1 MKRVV
6 AAFLLLSAAIFLAVW
21 SGIIYQGKMSS
32 LEHSLEELILCA
44 EKGSEEEIKSQ
55 TERLTAEWENSSKL
69 LHSLVVHEGMDDL
82 EETITSLP
90 LLLEH
95 STKEEF
101 KNACI
106 EAINLIR
113 NLTESEKLNI
123 GNIL

>member
-6 AAFLLLSAAIFLAVW
+6 AAVLLLSAAVSLAVW
-21 SGIIYQGKMSS
+21 SGITYQSKMEK
-32 LEHSLEELILCA
+32 LLHSLEDLIVCA
-44 EKGSEEEIKSQ
+44 ESGSDKETKAQ
-55 TERLTAEWENSSKL
+55 TENLTAEWESSSKL

-90 LLLEH
+90 LILEH

-101 KNACI
+101 KKACI
-106 EAINLIR
+106 EAINLIK

>member
-6 AAFLLLSAAIFLAVW
+6 AAFILFSTAIILAVW
-21 SGIIYQGKMSS
+21 SGITYQSKMGG
-32 LEHSLEELILCA
+32 LEKQLEDLVICA
-44 EKGSEEEIKSQ
+44 QNGSDDEIKSQ
-55 TERLTAEWENSSKL
+55 TEKLTAEWKSSSEL

-101 KNACI
+101 IKACI
-106 EAINLIR
+106 EAINLIK
-113 NLTESEKLNI
+113 NLTESERLNI

>member
-6 AAFLLLSAAIFLAVW
+6 AAFLLLSTAVFLAVW
-21 SGIIYQGKMSS
+21 AGITYQSKMEM
-32 LEHSLEELILCA
+32 LEKSLEELIVCA
-44 EKGSEEEIKSQ
+44 EKSSDEEIKKE
-55 TERLTAEWENSSKL
+55 TENLSIQWESSSKL

-90 LLLEH
+90 LILEH

-101 KNACI
+101 KTTCI

>member
-6 AAFLLLSAAIFLAVW
+6 AAFLLLSTAVALAVW
-21 SGIIYQGKMSS
+21 SGITYQSKMGGLKKQ
-32 LEHSLEELILCA
+32 LEDLVICA
-44 EKGSEEEIKSQ
+44 QNGSDDEIKSQ
-55 TERLTAEWENSSKL
+55 TEKLTAEWKSSSEL

-101 KNACI
+101 IKACI
-106 EAINLIR
+106 EAINLIE
-113 NLTESEKLNI
+113 NLTESERLNI

>member
-6 AAFLLLSAAIFLAVW
+6 AAFLLLSAAVALAVW
-21 SGIIYQGKMSS
+21 SGITYQSKMGG
-32 LEHSLEELILCA
+32 LEKQLEDLVICA
-44 EKGSEEEIKSQ
+44 QNGSDDEIKSQ
-55 TERLTAEWENSSKL
+55 TEKLTAEWKSSSEL

-101 KNACI
+101 IKACI
-106 EAINLIR
+106 EAINLIE
-113 NLTESEKLNI
+113 NLTESERLNI

>member
-6 AAFLLLSAAIFLAVW
+6 AAFLLLSTAVALAVW
-21 SGIIYQGKMSS
+21 SGITYQSKMGG
-32 LEHSLEELILCA
+32 LEKQLEDLVICA
-44 EKGSEEEIKSQ
+44 QNGSDDEIKSQ
-55 TERLTAEWENSSKL
+55 TEKLTAEWKSSSEL

-101 KNACI
+101 IKACI
-106 EAINLIR
+106 EAINLIE
-113 NLTESEKLNI
+113 NLTESERLNI

>member
-6 AAFLLLSAAIFLAVW
+6 AAFLLLSTAVFLAVW
-21 SGIIYQGKMSS
+21 SGIIYQSKMSS
-32 LEHSLEELILCA
+32 LEHSLKKLVLCVEKGTNEELKKETDNLY
-44 EKGSEEEIKSQ
+44 
-55 TERLTAEWENSSKL
+55 AEWENSSKL
-69 LHSLVVHEGMDDL
+69 LHSLVMHEGMDDL

-90 LLLEH
+90 IILKH

-101 KNACI
+101 KSTCI

-113 NLTESEKLNI
+113 NLTESEKINI

>member
-6 AAFLLLSAAIFLAVW
+6 AAFLLLSTAVFLAVW
-21 SGIIYQGKMSS
+21 SGITYQSKMEM
-32 LEHSLEELILCA
+32 LEKSLEELIVCA
-44 EKGSEEEIKSQ
+44 EKSSDEEIKKE
-55 TERLTAEWENSSKL
+55 TENLSILWESSSKL

-90 LLLEH
+90 LILEH

-101 KNACI
+101 KNTCI

>member
-6 AAFLLLSAAIFLAVW
+6 AAFLLLSTAVALAVW
-21 SGIIYQGKMSS
+21 SGITYQSKMGG
-32 LEHSLEELILCA
+32 LEKQLEDLVICA
-44 EKGSEEEIKSQ
+44 QNGSDDEIKSQ
-55 TERLTAEWENSSKL
+55 TEKLTAEWKSSSEL

-82 EETITSLP
+82 EETITSLT

-101 KNACI
+101 IKACI
-106 EAINLIR
+106 EAINLIE
-113 NLTESEKLNI
+113 NLTESERLNI

>member
-1 MKRVV
+1 MKRV
-6 AAFLLLSAAIFLAVW
+6 AAALLLLSTAVILAVW
-21 SGIIYQGKMSS
+21 AGITYQSKMID
-32 LEHSLEELILCA
+32 LEKSLEELIVCA
-44 EKGSEEEIKSQ
+44 ENGSDEKIKSR
-55 TERLTAEWENSSKL
+55 TESLTAEWESSSEL

-101 KNACI
+101 TKACI
-106 EAINLIR
+106 EAINLIK
-113 NLTESEKLNI
+113 NLTESERLNI

>member
-6 AAFLLLSAAIFLAVW
+6 AAFLLLSTAVALAVW
-21 SGIIYQGKMSS
+21 SGITYQSKMGG
-32 LEHSLEELILCA
+32 LEKQLEDLVICA
-44 EKGSEEEIKSQ
+44 QNGSDDEIKSQ
-55 TERLTAEWENSSKL
+55 TEKLTAEWKSSSEL

-101 KNACI
+101 IKACI
-106 EAINLIR
+106 ESINLIK
-113 NLTESEKLNI
+113 NLTESERLNI

>member
-6 AAFLLLSAAIFLAVW
+6 AAFLLLSTAVTLAVW
-21 SGIIYQGKMSS
+21 SGITYQSKMGG
-32 LEHSLEELILCA
+32 LEKQLEDLVICA
-44 EKGSEEEIKSQ
+44 QNGSDDEIKSQ
-55 TERLTAEWENSSKL
+55 TEKLTAEWKSSSEL
-69 LHSLVVHEGMDDL
+69 LHSLVVHAGMDDL

-101 KNACI
+101 IKACI
-106 EAINLIR
+106 EAINLIE
-113 NLTESEKLNI
+113 NLTESERLNI

>member
-1 MKRVV
+1 MKRVI
-6 AAFLLLSAAIFLAVW
+6 AALLLLSTAVALAVW
-21 SGIIYQGKMSS
+21 SGITYQSKMSGLEKS
-32 LEHSLEELILCA
+32 LENLIVCA
-44 EKGSEEEIKSQ
+44 ENSSHEEIKSQ
-55 TERLTAEWENSSKL
+55 TKKLTAEWENSSEL

-101 KNACI
+101 TNACI
-106 EAINLIR
+106 EAINLIK
-113 NLTESEKLNI
+113 NLTESERLNI

>member
-1 MKRVV
+1 ME
-6 AAFLLLSAAIFLAVW
+6 
-21 SGIIYQGKMSS
+21 M
-32 LEHSLEELILCA
+32 LEKSLEELIVCA
-44 EKGSEEEIKSQ
+44 EKSSDEEIKKE
-55 TERLTAEWENSSKL
+55 TENLSILWESSSKL

-90 LLLEH
+90 LILEH

-101 KNACI
+101 KNTCI

>member
-6 AAFLLLSAAIFLAVW
+6 AAFLLLSTAVFLAVW
-21 SGIIYQGKMSS
+21 SGITYQSKMEM
-32 LEHSLEELILCA
+32 LEKSLEELIVCA
-44 EKGSEEEIKSQ
+44 EKSSDEEIKKE
-55 TERLTAEWENSSKL
+55 TENLSIQWESSSKL

-90 LLLEH
+90 LILEH

-101 KNACI
+101 KTTCI

>member
-1 MKRVV
+1 MKRVI
-6 AAFLLLSAAIFLAVW
+6 AAFILFSTAIILAVW
-21 SGIIYQGKMSS
+21 SGIIYQNKMSS
-32 LEHSLEELILCA
+32 LEHSLEELILC
-44 EKGSEEEIKSQ
+44 SENETTERIKHQ
-55 TERLTAEWENSSKL
+55 TEALCSEWENSSKL

-90 LLLEH
+90 LILEH

-101 KNACI
+101 KSSCI

-113 NLTESEKLNI
+113 NLTESERLNI

>member
-6 AAFLLLSAAIFLAVW
+6 AAFILLSTAILLAVW
-21 SGIIYQGKMSS
+21 SGITYQSKMEKLEKS
-32 LEHSLEELILCA
+32 LETLIICA
-44 EKGSEEEIKSQ
+44 EKSSDEETKKE
-55 TERLTAEWENSSKL
+55 TEKLYTEWEKSSKL

-82 EETITSLP
+82 EETLTSLP

-101 KNACI
+101 KRACI

>member
-6 AAFLLLSAAIFLAVW
+6 AAFLLLSTAVALAVW
-21 SGIIYQGKMSS
+21 SGITYQSKMGG
-32 LEHSLEELILCA
+32 LEKLLEDLVICA
-44 EKGSEEEIKSQ
+44 QNGSDEEIKLQS
-55 TERLTAEWENSSKL
+55 EKLTAEWKNSSEL

-101 KNACI
+101 IKACI
-106 EAINLIR
+106 EAINLIK
-113 NLTESEKLNI
+113 NLTESERLNI